1 MGIKELKR
9 QNLLRLSK
17 QRNVDE
23 PARLARVLGVS
34 TQHASQLL
42 LGKSSIGQRTIQ
54 RLCSIWNI
62 DENEFISDENGN
74 TGVKEPL
81 PSWEMKM
88 LVEAMNKRMDE
99 QQTHIIEL
107 AKDVERCLTDN
118 QKTMEIINLLNAAV
132 AGINNMLDNINGVVA
147 NMESR
152 LIDAIES
159 GDLKA
164 RH

>member
-1 MGIKELKR
+1 MDINELKR
-9 QNLLRLSK
+9 HNLLRLSK

-54 RLCSIWNI
+54 RLCLIWSI
-62 DENEFISDENGN
+62 DETEFVSAGNEN
-74 TGVKEPL
+74 TEIKGPA

-88 LVEAMNKRMDE
+88 IVEAMNKRMDDQE
-99 QQTHIIEL
+99 TRITEL
-107 AKDVERCLTDN
+107 VKDMERYRSDN
-118 QKTMEIINLLNAAV
+118 QKTTEIINLLSAAV
-132 AGINNMLDNINGVVA
+132 AGINSMLDNINGVVA

>member
-1 MGIKELKR
+1 
-9 QNLLRLSK
+9 
-17 QRNVDE
+17 
-23 PARLARVLGVS
+23 VLGVS

-54 RLCSIWNI
+54 RLCSIWSI
-62 DENEFISDENGN
+62 DESEFVSDGN
-74 TGVKEPL
+74 VTTGVKEPA

-99 QQTHIIEL
+99 QQTHITGL
-107 AKDVERCLTDN
+107 AKDGERNRADN
-118 QKTMEIINLLNAAV
+118 QRTMEIINLLNNAV
-132 AGINNMLDNINGVVA
+132 VGINKMLENINGVIA

-152 LIDAIES
+152 LIDAIEH